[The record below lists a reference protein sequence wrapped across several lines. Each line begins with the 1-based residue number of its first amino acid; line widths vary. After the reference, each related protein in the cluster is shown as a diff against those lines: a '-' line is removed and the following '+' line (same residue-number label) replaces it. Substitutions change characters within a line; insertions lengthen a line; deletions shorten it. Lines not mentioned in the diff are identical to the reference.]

1 MSEDWKKEL
10 SFTDRLTAIQSITA
24 AYRYANPAASFAEAQ
39 SEARKL
45 EGEAYEKASSKDEY
59 DQLVQKAID
68 EQEEKHSGAP
78 AISSPQLEA
87 EEPVDE
93 EEPSGKGI
101 DLGQYKNCHV
111 HSDGPMSTIYRHRS
125 EDGSVVA
132 LKVTTPH
139 LMHAPHDA
147 KREVQLLRQAAG
159 STVIP
164 LLDSFDLSGGRLVM
178 VFPFMKYSLDHLLR
192 RDALTP
198 TQVRSHL
205 RDMFRA
211 LAHLH
216 SQGIIHR
223 DVKPSNILLKS
234 PSGPAY
240 LADLGIAWKENEQRS
255 EDPLAKIIDVG
266 TTSYRPPE
274 ILFGYKG
281 YGTALDLWAAGCV
294 VAEAVVPDHKP
305 LFDAGPVGSD
315 LTLIQSIF
323 TTLGTPDEEIWP
335 ECTNFPDW
343 GKFEFNKYPAKPWQ
357 QLLKGASSRG
367 RDLVSRLLV
376 YESSRRLT
384 AEEALQHP
392 FFTG

>member
-1 MSEDWKKEL
+1 MLWTVG
-10 SFTDRLTAIQSITA
+10 SFMLFRTA

-45 EGEAYEKASSKDEY
+45 EGEAYEKASSKVCCPGYIARDHRAYVGLQDEY
-59 DQLVQKAID
+59 DELVQKAID

-335 ECTNFPDW
+335 VSV
-343 GKFEFNKYPAKPWQ
+343 
-357 QLLKGASSRG
+357 SSRH
-367 RDLVSRLLV
+367 LS
-376 YESSRRLT
+376 
-384 AEEALQHP
+384 
-392 FFTG
+392 